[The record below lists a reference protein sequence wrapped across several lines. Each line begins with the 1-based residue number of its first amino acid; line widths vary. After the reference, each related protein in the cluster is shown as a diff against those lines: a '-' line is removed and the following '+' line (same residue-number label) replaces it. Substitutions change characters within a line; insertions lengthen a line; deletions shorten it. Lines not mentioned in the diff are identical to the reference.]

1 MADARPTVTARAVD
15 ALRRLAAIVP
25 VVLRT
30 IRRLGVLSSAAVTIV
45 WVASLSLAT
54 PDGST
59 AWITRI
65 LILVAALVP
74 GGVLFLFA
82 AGIDDLR
89 DLPNRYRELPADVR
103 SGLTELRPPPGQGRR
118 GAIRSLIALART
130 AIEAREALSPFAI
143 VTAALRPALLLAAV
157 AAAFVA
163 LLEIPIAAIV
173 LLVLAI

>member
-1 MADARPTVTARAVD
+1 MGDARPTVTARAVD

-25 VVLRT
+25 MVLRT

-45 WVASLSLAT
+45 WIASLWLAT

-65 LILVAALVP
+65 VILFGALVP
-74 GGVLFLFA
+74 AGVLFLFA

-89 DLPNRYRELPADVR
+89 ELPNRYRELPADVR
-103 SGLTELRPPPGQGRR
+103 SGLSELRPPPGQRRR
-118 GAIRSLIALART
+118 GAIRSLISLART
-130 AIEAREALSPFAI
+130 AIEAREVLSPFAI

-157 AAAFVA
+157 AAALVA
-163 LLEIPIAAIV
+163 LLEIPGAAIV
-173 LLVLAI
+173 LIVLAI

>member
-1 MADARPTVTARAVD
+1 M
-15 ALRRLAAIVP
+15 
-25 VVLRT
+25 VLRT

-54 PDGST
+54 PVGST
-59 AWITRI
+59 EWITRI
-65 LILVAALVP
+65 VILVAALVP
-74 GGVLFLFA
+74 AGVLFLFA

-103 SGLTELRPPPGQGRR
+103 TALTELRTPPGRRRR

-130 AIEAREALSPFAI
+130 AIEAREVLSPFAI

-157 AAAFVA
+157 AAALVA
-163 LLEIPIAAIV
+163 ILEIPVAAIV